1 MVKLHVSWF
10 HVSFPF
16 FSRDITRP
24 IPLFKTPLCV
34 RNDDALPESFRAH
47 SSLHL
52 MWLTRRSVKAKHVW
66 GWYVPEESEK
76 PSKNI
81 LKKLGTKKH
90 MNSSKTFNKQ
100 NKMFYHQLGWGAQIR
115 CLICFW
121 EFHQGFDPR
130 LCSARA
136 TSSRVHGRPG
146 PLIFLH
152 ALPPPI
158 EPKSNKMTE
167 LITNENGQNEHPGL

>member
-1 MVKLHVSWF
+1 MLVF
-10 HVSFPF
+10 HF
-16 FSRDITRP
+16 FHETSRDQFLSSKHRCVSETTTPCPSLFGP
-24 IPLFKTPLCV
+24 ILPCTWCGRLGGRSKQNMFGDGTSQKSLKNHHKT
-34 RNDDALPESFRAH
+34 
-47 SSLHL
+47 
-52 MWLTRRSVKAKHVW
+52 
-66 GWYVPEESEK
+66 
-76 PSKNI
+76 
-81 LKKLGTKKH
+81 LKKTGNEKH

-152 ALPPPI
+152 ALPPPHWAQI
-158 EPKSNKMTE
+158 IQNDR
-167 LITNENGQNEHPGL
+167 TNHQRKRTNEHPGL